1 MLRINKLEACMLAT
15 ATAILL
21 ALVASCG
28 GKGASP
34 TAPTSQQSGS
44 SPATSAP
51 TGNTPTGSSLN
62 QVPAPQACSLL
73 SIADVDSISGYAG
86 GTATP
91 TDLGDGS
98 SSCHLISGKG
108 EVTVEL
114 DAGAGVLP
122 AMPGQK
128 VVDLEGGAKGIAST
142 QDILNQDWMNKVNL
156 PNATVIMLLGGSAAT
171 LDPDK
176 KIAQVT
182 KADGSTATY
191 AQMYE
196 AFARAVAHN
205 AAGGGQLPSGVV
217 QSGDACAVLT
227 PEDVK
232 AEFSGFTIDPPDY
245 QDSTFGGKQC
255 IYRFQQDNPKAAGF
269 ATLLYVTKPKFD
281 IDKQNFQAVSGVGD
295 EAYML
300 PGGTMLDFRKGDKYV
315 YMTCTVTALDNDVMQ
330 KLAPLMKEG
339 LVQLAQKAAARIK

>member
-1 MLRINKLEACMLAT
+1 MRINKFENWVPAT
-15 ATAILL
+15 AVAILL
-21 ALVASCG
+21 ALLAACG
-28 GKGASP
+28 GKSASP
-34 TAPTSQQSGS
+34 TAQNSQQPAS
-44 SPATSAP
+44 SQATSAP

-73 SIADVDSISGYAG
+73 SVADVDKISGYSG

-91 TDLGDGS
+91 TDSGDGN
-98 SSCHLISGKG
+98 SSCHLITGKG
-108 EVTVEL
+108 EITVEL
-114 DAGAGVLP
+114 GVGRGIFPPL
-122 AMPGQK
+122 PGQK
-128 VVDLEGGAKGIAST
+128 SVDLEGGAKGIAST
-142 QDILNQDWMNKVNL
+142 QDILNQDWMIKVNL

-205 AAGGGQLPSGVV
+205 AASGGGQLPSGVV
-217 QSGDACAVLT
+217 VSGDPCAALA

-232 AEFSGFTIDPPDY
+232 QVFAGFTIDPPDY
-245 QDSTFGGKQC
+245 QESSYGGKAC
-255 IYRFQQDNPKAAGF
+255 IYRFKQDNPRAAGF
-269 ATLLYVTKPKFD
+269 ATLLYITQPKYD
-281 IDKQNFQAVSGVGD
+281 ADKNNFEPLSGVGD

-300 PGGTMLDFRKGDKYV
+300 SGGTMLDFKKGDKYV
-315 YMTCTVTALDNDVMQ
+315 YMTCTVTALNDDSMQ
-330 KLAPLMKEG
+330 KLAPLMKDG